1 MIGLLSVLSLMT
13 VSVSAGQLE
22 EDQLMSPDRFWKIV
36 AETKEFEIDPAAQ
49 LEALAAALGRLSP
62 AEIEAFEREFHE
74 L

>member
-1 MIGLLSVLSLMT
+1 
-13 VSVSAGQLE
+13 
-22 EDQLMSPDRFWKIV
+22 MSPDRFWKIV